1 MFENLNLKLDKNFYF
16 ISIPTYLTVLLPL
29 FLLTGP
35 FLPDLAISLCGILF
49 IINLFFNS
57 FNNFYI
63 YFKNKFFIFF
73 ILFWFTII
81 FSSLM
86 SSDILYSLETSFF
99 YIRFGFFVMSTWYL
113 LENNKKFII
122 YFYYSLIFC
131 ISILIIDGYIQFI
144 LGKNIFGWPIVG
156 TRVSSFFRD
165 ELIMGSYLSRLIPL
179 CFAIFIY
186 LDQTKLKK
194 INNLFYIFIFILAEA
209 LIFLSGERASFF
221 YINISSLFIIL
232 LCKNYKK
239 LRFLILSSSLI
250 ILCFIS
256 YFDSRFKKRIFD
268 VTLDQIKV
276 YKNDDSKSIYIF
288 SEEHENHYKSAFLM
302 FKENRLLGVG
312 PRLFRKNC
320 DKKEF
325 LISNQSCSTHPH
337 NTYLQLLAEVGIFGF
352 LQVFIIF
359 LLLIYISLKHFFLK
373 IKKNIYLL
381 SDFQISILSCML
393 ITLWPVIPTGNFFG
407 NWINVIYY
415 LPVGFLLFSFN
426 ISKKSKA
433 IKN

>member
-16 ISIPTYLTVLLPL
+16 ISIPTYLTVLLPF

-337 NTYLQLLAEVGIFGF
+337 NTYIQLLAEVGIFGF

-359 LLLIYISLKHFFLK
+359 LLLIYISFKHFFLK